1 MIRVKVYA
9 PPWCRVDKLDERNW
23 LELPDDAALADVLR
37 AIKLSQPVA
46 HLLRASINGVV
57 SPFSTKL
64 QNGDVVSFF
73 ALFSGG

>member
-1 MIRVKVYA
+1 MIKVKVYA

-23 LELPDDAALADVLR
+23 LELPDGAELADVLR

-46 HLLRASINGVV
+46 HLLRSSVNGVV
-57 SPFSTKL
+57 STPSTRL
-64 QNGDVVSFF
+64 QNGDVISFF